1 MDILTTEKEVCSVVS
16 SNWIDS
22 FVFDHTATTFK
33 KLLHVV
39 KVTLT
44 KVLFLELMS
53 DDERRTLVRA
63 LHRQSKLGGS
73 GPVLKGIKDLPERID
88 KFALSAVGSTIA

>member
-1 MDILTTEKEVCSVVS
+1 MDILAAEEEVSSVVS

-22 FVFDHTATTFK
+22 LVFNHTATTFK

-39 KVTLT
+39 KVTLVE
-44 KVLFLELMS
+44 VLLLELVS

-63 LHRQSKLGGS
+63 LHREGKL
-73 GPVLKGIKDLPERID
+73 
-88 KFALSAVGSTIA
+88 